1 MPLTAIADGIN
12 ANLPAGGFD
21 GSLKF
26 DCGED
31 GVIVLTNGAASTT
44 DQDTDCTIRLS
55 TENLTKL
62 LTGKLNPMTGVMMGK
77 LKLSGNA
84 GVAMKLGSLLKG

>member
-1 MPLTAIADGIN
+1 MPLTTIADGIN
-12 ANLPAGGFD
+12 ANLPEGGFD

-26 DCGED
+26 DCGKD
-31 GVIVLTNGAASTT
+31 GVIVLSDGAASTT

-77 LKLSGNA
+77 LKVSGNA
-84 GVAMKLGSLLKG
+84 AVAMKLGALLKG